1 MATTRRTFLKTT
13 LIAGAGASLPSLPA
27 FAATGEPAASSATL
41 AGAFTRGV
49 GVYPGA
55 PGEFFCPTFD
65 IDIKEYRNLALL
77 RPATA
82 SSSYDYN
89 LTPQLVTDGIKD
101 KRMPRWI
108 ASATSTEGILP
119 KQQRESLLD
128 HWPAKTLDFKGG
140 KVSAYVQIAGGVD
153 VPEIDRIAVFVVVA
167 QYMLAS
173 RITIS
178 LAKSDDGST
187 WEPIGSLTG
196 PAPIDGTIT
205 FPPDLNHGNHLYYPS
220 IQLDK
225 AHQSRFY
232 QVTLAYAG
240 VTDDDP
246 SVNWR
251 LGQME
256 FYKGSRRE
264 NIGGPYSFTSAWMSA
279 GLDEE
284 WVAVDLGAMCT
295 FDKVTLSWIAR
306 AAEGSIQ
313 VSSNG
318 ETWRTVK
325 ALPKDAT
332 GQIDEIHLAPAVR
345 ARHVRVMMTRPSA
358 PAGYILSEFEV
369 FGRGGPVAKS
379 APAQKPTEEGN
390 LLLAGGNWKLQRE
403 TQVEAPGV
411 AISKPGFS
419 DADWV
424 IATVPGTILTS
435 YLNVGAIPDPNYGEN
450 QLAVSDSFF
459 YADFWYRNTFTAP
472 AAKPGQIQW
481 LNFAGIDWK
490 AEVFLNGEAIG
501 HIDGGFIRGRFN
513 VTGKL
518 LAGAENVLAVRVI
531 KNATP
536 GSCKQKTL
544 ESPGPNGGALGADN
558 ATFHSS
564 IGWDWIPT
572 IRGRN
577 TGIWGEVSIETT
589 GVVTVDNPLVTSV
602 LGKGT
607 TADVILATELWNH
620 SNAPVSGSLRGKFG
634 EFPFDHP
641 VTLPAGA
648 RQEITLA
655 PLNLPEAKLWWPVG
669 YGDPHLYD
677 VELEFVADG
686 QTTDTKKFKSGV
698 RQMTATEDGGR
709 LRLFINGR
717 RFIPRGGNWGFAESM
732 LRYRAREY
740 DVAVRY
746 HKEMNFTMIRNW
758 VGQVPDD
765 AFFEA
770 CDRHGLVVWQDFW
783 LANPW
788 DGPIPDDN
796 ALWLANARDT
806 ILRIRRHASIGLYCG
821 RNEWFPP
828 PALDAGIRALIKELH
843 PDIHYIGS
851 SADNVVSG
859 HGPYRAL
866 PPKFYFEHADLKFH
880 SEIGMPNIPPIESVR
895 MMMPESEIWPQSLS
909 WGLHDFCLTG
919 AQGGTS
925 FRGLV
930 NDGYGGAKTAEEWM
944 TLAQFINFEGYRA
957 MFEAQ
962 SRDRMGVLLW
972 MSHPCWPSF
981 VWQTYDFYFEP
992 TSAYFACKTACEP
1005 LHIQWN
1011 RLTGHVEVVNLSGG
1025 NRTGLA
1031 AKLEIL
1037 NMDGMVMST
1046 LTATVDSPEDSVNPA
1061 IDIAYPAGLTPVHFL
1076 RLTLSEGA
1084 KTISTNF
1091 YLRGHDEGNYRAI
1104 RELPKVKLEAATTVT
1119 RQNDTWMLSTEVH
1132 NPTATPALMVRL
1144 KAVRE
1149 TAGDRI
1155 LPAIYS
1161 DNYINV
1167 MPGEKRTVTTEL
1179 AHADTRG
1186 QKPKILVSGFNVLD
1200 TPPPPSYRAKS
1211 S

>member
-1 MATTRRTFLKTT
+1 MPTTRRTFLKSS
-13 LIAGAGASLPSLPA
+13 LIAGAGATLPALPA
-27 FAATGEPAASSATL
+27 FASSGEPTSSPGPSAS
-41 AGAFTRGV
+41 FTRGV

-55 PGEFFCPTFD
+55 PGEFFCPTLD
-65 IDIKEYRNLALL
+65 IDIKTYRNLAHL

-101 KRMPRWI
+101 TKLPRWI
-108 ASATSTEGILP
+108 ASWTSADGILS
-119 KQQRESLLD
+119 KHQREVLVS
-128 HWPAKTLDFKGG
+128 HWPAATVDMKGG
-140 KVSAYVQIAGGVD
+140 KVSAYVQLGGGED
-153 VPEIDRIAVFVVVA
+153 VPEIDRISIFAVTP

-173 RITIS
+173 RISFT
-178 LAKSDDGST
+178 LAKSDDGSDWHT
-187 WEPIGSLTG
+187 IASLTN
-196 PAPIDGTIT
+196 PVPYDGTIT
-205 FPPDLNHGNHLYYPS
+205 FPPDLNHGNHIWYPS
-220 IQLDK
+220 IPLDGV
-225 AHQSRFY
+225 QRSRFY
-232 QVTLAYAG
+232 KVTLAYAG
-240 VTDDDP
+240 VLDDDA

-256 FYKGSRRE
+256 FYRGQRRE

-279 GLDEE
+279 GSGDE
-284 WVAVDLGAMCT
+284 WVAVDLGAPCT
-295 FDKVTLSWIAR
+295 FDRVTLSWIAR
-306 AAEGSIQ
+306 PAEGSIQ
-313 VSSNG
+313 ASADGQKWHSIH
-318 ETWRTVK
+318 
-325 ALPKDAT
+325 ALPLNAT
-332 GQIDEIHLAPAVR
+332 SLVDEIRLAAPAR
-345 ARHVRVMMTRPSA
+345 ARYVRVFMTRPTS
-358 PAGYILSEFEV
+358 PDGYILSEFEV
-369 FGRGGPVAKS
+369 FGRGGPVVKP
-379 APAQKPTEEGN
+379 APALKPDAEEK
-390 LLLAGGNWKLQRE
+390 LVLSGGNWKLQRE
-403 TQVEAPGV
+403 NLVEAPGV
-411 AISKPGFS
+411 AVSKPGYA

-424 IATVPGTILTS
+424 AATVPGTILTS

-459 YADFWYRNTFTAP
+459 YADFWYRNSFTAP
-472 AAKPGQIQW
+472 PAKPGQVQW

-490 AEVFLNGEAIG
+490 AEIFLNGEAIG

-518 LAGAENVLAVRVI
+518 LNGQENVLAVRVL

-544 ESPGPNGGALGADN
+544 ENPGANGGALGADN

-577 TGIWGEVSIETT
+577 TGIWGDVSVETT
-589 GVVTVDNPLVTSV
+589 GAVTLDNPLVTSV
-602 LGKGT
+602 LQGT
-607 TADVILATELWNH
+607 AAADVTLEVEVSNH
-620 SNAPVSGSLRGKFG
+620 SGQSVTGAVRGQFG
-634 EFPFDHP
+634 EFAFDQP
-641 VTLPAGA
+641 VTVPAGA
-648 RQEITLA
+648 TQTVKLTA
-655 PLNLPEAKLWWPVG
+655 LHLTNPKLWWPVG
-669 YGDPHLYD
+669 YGEPHLYD
-677 VELEFVADG
+677 VVLTFEADG
-686 QTTDTKKFKSGV
+686 QATDTRRFKAGV
-698 RQMTATEDGGR
+698 RQMTASEEGGR

-740 DVAVRY
+740 DAAVRY
-746 HKEMNFTMIRNW
+746 HREMNFTMIRNW

-788 DGPIPDDN
+788 DGPIPNDD

-828 PALDAGIRALIKELH
+828 PALDRGVRALLADLH

-851 SADNVVSG
+851 SADGVVSG

-866 PPKFYFEHADLKFH
+866 PPRYYFEHADLKFH

-895 MMMPESEIWPQSLS
+895 AMMPESEIWPQSLS

-925 FRGLV
+925 FRGLI
-930 NDGYGGAKTAEEWM
+930 NDGYGGARTAEEWV

-992 TSAYFACKTACEP
+992 TSAYFACKIACEP

-1011 RLTGHVEVVNLSGG
+1011 RLTGFVEVVNLSGG
-1025 NRTGLA
+1025 NRTGLS
-1031 AKLEIL
+1031 AKLEIMNL
-1037 NMDGMVMST
+1037 DGLVVST
-1046 LTATVDSPEDSVNPA
+1046 LTANVESPEDSVNPA
-1061 IDIAYPAGLTPVHFL
+1061 IQIAYPAGLTPVHFL
-1076 RLTLSEGA
+1076 RLTLSQGA
-1084 KTISTNF
+1084 EVLSRNF
-1091 YLRGHDEGNYRAI
+1091 YLRGLEEGNYRAI
-1104 RELPKVKLEAATTVT
+1104 RELPKVKVEATTSVA
-1119 RQNDTWMLSTEVH
+1119 RQGDTWMLTTEVQ
-1132 NPTATPALMVRL
+1132 NPTPTPALMVRL

-1149 TAGDRI
+1149 IAGDRI
-1155 LPAIYS
+1155 LPAIYAE
-1161 DNYINV
+1161 NYFNL
-1167 MPGEKRTVTTEL
+1167 MPGEKRTVRTEL
-1179 AHADTRG
+1179 AQADTRG
-1186 QKPKILVSGFNVLD
+1186 QRPKIVVSGFNC
-1200 TPPPPSYRAKS
+1200 
-1211 S
+1211 